1 MRIGDNTAMRSNQT
15 GVDHYENFPVAS
27 WLCPA
32 RLRAPIRAIYYFA
45 RAADD
50 VADEG
55 DDRADQRLAKLAQLQ
70 DDLRRVAAGEKAITP
85 YAAVVEPLR
94 PYLAAGLPRG
104 LLEDLLSAF
113 MQDVTYTA
121 QSQRYE
127 NWPDLLDYCQR
138 SANPIGRLL
147 LHLYDVNKPTALI
160 ASDAV
165 CSALQLINFWQD
177 LSQDIPRGRFYIPVA
192 VLARHGLPPQT
203 QLDRVP
209 PDIGKAVVHSLVD
222 HARTLM
228 QAGIPVVK
236 AVKGRGGWELAV
248 VIEGGLQV
256 LRKIERRDFDA
267 AHKRVKLNALDGVEM
282 VGRALILKCLSWFR

>member
-1 MRIGDNTAMRSNQT
+1 MRSNQT

-32 RLRAPIRAIYYFA
+32 HLRAPIRAIYHFA

-55 DDRADQRLAKLAQLQ
+55 DDPADWRLAKLTQLQ
-70 DDLRRVAAGEKAITP
+70 SDLHRVAAGERGATP
-85 YAAVVEPLR
+85 YAAVVEPLQ
-94 PYLAAGLPRG
+94 PYLLAGLPKR

-121 QSQRYE
+121 QNQRYQ

-147 LHLYDVNKPTALI
+147 LHLYGVHKPPALI

-177 LSQDIPRGRFYIPVA
+177 LSQDIPRGRFYVPVA
-192 VLARHGLPPQT
+192 VLAQHGLPAET
-203 QLDRVP
+203 QLNRIP
-209 PDIGKAVVHSLVD
+209 PDAGRAVVRTLVV

-228 QAGIPVVK
+228 KAGLPVIK

-256 LRKIERRDFDA
+256 LRKIERRGFDA
-267 AHKRVKLNALDGVEM
+267 AHKRVKLNALDGVE
-282 VGRALILKCLSWFR
+282 VVCRALSLKCLSWFK

>member
-1 MRIGDNTAMRSNQT
+1 MRSNQT

-32 RLRAPIRAIYYFA
+32 HLRAPIRAIYYFA

-55 DDRADQRLAKLAQLQ
+55 DDSAHLRLAKLAQLQ
-70 DDLRRVAAGEKAITP
+70 GDLQRVAAGEKATTP

-127 NWPDLLDYCQR
+127 NWPDLLSYCQR

-147 LHLYDVNKPTALI
+147 LHLYNVNKPTALI

-165 CSALQLINFWQD
+165 CSALQLTNFWQD

-192 VLARHGLPPQT
+192 VLAQHGLPPQT

-209 PDIGKAVVHSLVD
+209 PNIGKAVVRTLVE

-267 AHKRVKLNALDGVEM
+267 AHKRVKLNTLDGIEVIC
-282 VGRALILKCLSWFR
+282 RALVLKCLSWFR

>member
-1 MRIGDNTAMRSNQT
+1 LRIGDNTAMRSNQT

-70 DDLRRVAAGEKAITP
+70 DDLQRVAAGEKATTP

-94 PYLAAGLPRG
+94 PYLAAGLPKG

-121 QSQRYE
+121 QNQRYQ

-147 LHLYDVNKPTALI
+147 LHLYDVNKPPALI

-177 LSQDIPRGRFYIPVA
+177 LSQDIPRGRFYIPVS
-192 VLARHGLPPQT
+192 VLAQHGLPPQT

-209 PDIGKAVVHSLVD
+209 PGIGKAVVRTLVD

-256 LRKIERRDFDA
+256 LRKIERHGFDA
-267 AHKRVKLNALDGVEM
+267 AHKRVKLNALDGVE
-282 VGRALILKCLSWFR
+282 VVCRALILKCLSWFR

>member
-1 MRIGDNTAMRSNQT
+1 MRSNQT

-55 DDRADQRLAKLAQLQ
+55 DDHTDQRLAKLAQLQ
-70 DDLRRVAAGEKAITP
+70 DDLRRVATGEKATTP

-113 MQDVTYTA
+113 TQDVTYTA
-121 QSQRYE
+121 QSQCYE

-177 LSQDIPRGRFYIPVA
+177 LSQDIPRGRFYVPVA
-192 VLARHGLPPQT
+192 VLVQHGLPPQT
-203 QLDRVP
+203 KLDRVP
-209 PDIGKAVVHSLVD
+209 PDIGKAVVRTLVD

-267 AHKRVKLNALDGVEM
+267 AHRRVKLNALDGVEV
-282 VGRALILKCLSWFR
+282 VGRALLLKCRSWFR